1 MSTPT
6 LVFITGANQGIG
18 YEIALN
24 LAKRGGYHVLV
35 GARRPDAAAEAIQK
49 IKAAGAKGPVDFVH
63 IDVASSHS
71 VTEAVKAITEKY
83 GRLDVLIVRLYLL
96 LCLLEAYQRDIWRED
111 RITRE

>member
-24 LAKRGGYHVLV
+24 LAKRGGYHVLI

-49 IKAAGAKGPVDFVH
+49 IKAAGVKGPVDFVH
-63 IDVASSHS
+63 IDVASSDS
-71 VTEAVKAITEKY
+71 IAEAAKTITEKY
-83 GRLDVLIVRLYLL
+83 DRLDVLIVRFFLSLHFVGV
-96 LCLLEAYQRDIWRED
+96 C
-111 RITRE
+111 